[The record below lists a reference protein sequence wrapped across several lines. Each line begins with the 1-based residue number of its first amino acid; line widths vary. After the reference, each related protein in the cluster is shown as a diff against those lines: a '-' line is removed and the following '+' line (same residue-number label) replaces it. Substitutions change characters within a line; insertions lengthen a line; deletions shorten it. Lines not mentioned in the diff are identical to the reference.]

1 MFYLVYDYSQHIRTY
16 GGDYMSYNPSIM
28 DITIKDLQGNLY
40 HINKIWV
47 NGNDDMVVEIKKEG
61 EQYE

>member
-1 MFYLVYDYSQHIRTY
+1 
-16 GGDYMSYNPSIM
+16 MSYNPSIM
-28 DITIKDLQGNLY
+28 DITIMDLQGNLY